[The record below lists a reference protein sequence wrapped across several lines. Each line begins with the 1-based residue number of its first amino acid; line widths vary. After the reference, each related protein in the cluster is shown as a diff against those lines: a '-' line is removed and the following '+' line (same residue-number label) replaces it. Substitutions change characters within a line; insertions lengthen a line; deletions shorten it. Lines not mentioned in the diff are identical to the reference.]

1 MPNAIV
7 RAAATGLPALSRRSL
22 IGAMVAVPAAA
33 PPIAVASNAAA
44 AFEDDPALRAIAEW
58 RPIKA
63 QWLAALETAGDA
75 ADAAAAVAGPRPQIS
90 FRGQT
95 TDGVGEPFVYR
106 FFDQFAPLD
115 GDARE
120 ARTAA
125 LKASADYFN
134 VKSEADRI
142 ERVRELEDIGQAL
155 CSREADAL
163 TKAMT
168 TLPTTVAGLHA
179 VIMLMASEPDTLGEC
194 AAEATASLAA
204 AASAILGFAQT

>member
-1 MPNAIV
+1 MHH
-7 RAAATGLPALSRRSL
+7 TDRRSL
-22 IGAMVAVPAAA
+22 ISGL
-33 PPIAVASNAAA
+33 AVASAVSPVTAAA
-44 AFEDDPALRAIAEW
+44 SLKLAAASDPALRAIAEW

-63 QWLAALETAGDA
+63 QWLAALDKAGDA
-75 ADAAAAVAGPRPQIS
+75 ADAAAAAAGPRPQIS

-115 GDARE
+115 GEARE

-125 LKASADYFN
+125 LKAAADYFDVRN
-134 VKSEADRI
+134 EADRNQ
-142 ERVRELEDIGQAL
+142 RVRELEDIGQAL

-168 TLPTTVAGLHA
+168 TPPTTVAGLLA
-179 VIMLMASEPDTLGEC
+179 VITLMASEPDTLGEC

-204 AASAILGFAQT
+204 AASAILGFPQT